1 MLRVTNSTIYDRI
14 TTQLAQQQTRLALTQ
29 EKLTTGRNFLRPSD
43 APDQVAALDRLE
55 SSVRET
61 EQFTSNVERIK
72 DKLNFQEL
80 SINSI
85 HEELIRAKEL
95 LIQGA
100 NGTMDANL
108 RLSMAIELESIY
120 ESFAAIG
127 NQKDIDGSYL
137 FSGYKQDNPPF
148 DVNANPLDPN
158 IGFNGMYKGDDEV
171 QVIGIDRS
179 YMLSVGM
186 PGSQLFSG
194 FEDSSGNKTDLFSSL
209 KKAINALK
217 SNDLGE
223 IQNSIDAIGNA
234 STHVNIKLTQIG
246 SRMKVVENQLT
257 VLSDRSATLESTISQ
272 VEDLD
277 YVSAITDLKNQS
289 LALQAGQQSFAQISN
304 LSLFNYIR

>member
-61 EQFTSNVERIK
+61 EQFTGNVERIK

-120 ESFAAIG
+120 ESVAAIG

-137 FSGYKQDNPPF
+137 FGGYKQDGPPF

-179 YMLSVGM
+179 YKLSVGM

-217 SNDLGE
+217 SNDLSE
-223 IQNSIDAIGNA
+223 IQNSIDAVGNA

>member
-209 KKAINALK
+209 KKAINAFK

-223 IQNSIDAIGNA
+223 IQNSIDAVGNA
-234 STHVNIKLTQIG
+234 STHINIKLTQIG

>member
-223 IQNSIDAIGNA
+223 IQNSIDAVGNA
-234 STHVNIKLTQIG
+234 STHINIKLTQIG

>member
-120 ESFAAIG
+120 ESVAAIG

-137 FSGYKQDNPPF
+137 FGGYKQDNPPF

-209 KKAINALK
+209 KKAINAFK

-223 IQNSIDAIGNA
+223 IQNSIDAVGNA

>member
-120 ESFAAIG
+120 ESVAAIG

-137 FSGYKQDNPPF
+137 FGGYKQDNPPF
-148 DVNANPLDPN
+148 DVKANPLDPN

-217 SNDLGE
+217 SNDLSE
-223 IQNSIDAIGNA
+223 IQNSIDAVGNA
-234 STHVNIKLTQIG
+234 STHINIKLTQIG

>member
-217 SNDLGE
+217 SNDLSE
-223 IQNSIDAIGNA
+223 IQNSIDAVGNA
-234 STHVNIKLTQIG
+234 STHINIKLTQIG

>member
-223 IQNSIDAIGNA
+223 IQNSIDAVGNA
-234 STHVNIKLTQIG
+234 STHINIKLTQIG

-257 VLSDRSATLESTISQ
+257 VLSDRTATLESTISQ

>member
-209 KKAINALK
+209 KKAINAFK

>member
-120 ESFAAIG
+120 ESVAAIG

-223 IQNSIDAIGNA
+223 IQNSIDAVGNA
-234 STHVNIKLTQIG
+234 STHINIKLTQIG